1 MPLFYQHNINEHTK
15 LAVWHIT
22 ENEAFFLEKVAI
34 KNEITHPHKRVQH
47 LAGRYLL
54 QLLDVDFPLHLI
66 SISESKKPLL
76 TNEKFHFSISHCG
89 AYAAAIISEN
99 KKVGIDVEIVTPKI
113 DLVKTKFLTEAELT
127 VAAHA
132 EKKIDASENISDHQI
147 HTLFWSSKEA
157 IYKWY
162 GNGALS
168 FKRNMAL
175 RELSFENGEGIIG
188 ASFIK
193 DQITELKIHFRFF
206 GELCLA
212 WVVK

>member
-1 MPLFYQHNINEHTK
+1 MPLFYQHNINDHTK
-15 LAVWHIT
+15 LALWHIT
-22 ENEAFFLEKVAI
+22 ENESFFVEKVVI
-34 KNEITHPHKRVQH
+34 KNEITHPHKRLQH

-89 AYAAAIISEN
+89 AYAAAIISAN
-99 KKVGIDVEIVTPKI
+99 NKVGIDVEIVTPKI
-113 DLVKTKFLTEAELT
+113 DLVKTRFLTESELA
-127 VAAHA
+127 VAADV
-132 EKKIDASENISDHQI
+132 ERKVDASESISDHQI

-162 GNGALS
+162 GKGALS

-175 RELSFENGEGIIG
+175 RKLSLVNGKGIIG
-188 ASFIK
+188 AHFIK
-193 DQITELKIHFRFF
+193 EDTTDLQIHFRFF

-212 WVVK
+212 WVVE